1 MKVKTSNFFYQSAFT
16 QNAAFFVSIICAWI
30 IEVEKTKHKRK
41 VSRLRQNMQSSRQ
54 NEREFSRRKRETF
67 FVVVQ
72 KGISLQYIALCM
84 KTAILETFFFVYASI
99 FSHHSGE
106 QEDIR
111 GGWFSEQYVVVGS
124 FQGFSSNFLFLFLQQ
139 VRRNA
144 TFFSTKSQ
152 RTIFFCCFFIM
163 LSKLIF
169 IVVVSCQNFV
179 WHQRSRDKNNVIL
192 ATAAANDGLFQAG
205 VTAAKKSAHF
215 QLLRVRAREGTS
227 ILLHY
232 FTESHQKL
240 AMLGFCNNA
249 AVVFCFF
256 LGGRLDFSFF
266 HFPLHLKRDYRDIST
281 QI

>member
-1 MKVKTSNFFYQSAFT
+1 MRFRRKKFRHNFLIFLVFMSLFLHLQLDLTTILYEIKSFSNLSKKERRKNILQNFCQKKTGLKVKTSNFFYQSAFT

-124 FQGFSSNFLFLFLQQ
+124 FQGFSSNFLFLQQ

-152 RTIFFCCFFIM
+152 RTIFLLLFHHAFKVNLYSSSFMLEFCM
-163 LSKLIF
+163 
-169 IVVVSCQNFV
+169 
-179 WHQRSRDKNNVIL
+179 
-192 ATAAANDGLFQAG
+192 APT
-205 VTAAKKSAHF
+205 
-215 QLLRVRAREGTS
+215 
-227 ILLHY
+227 
-232 FTESHQKL
+232 
-240 AMLGFCNNA
+240 
-249 AVVFCFF
+249 
-256 LGGRLDFSFF
+256 
-266 HFPLHLKRDYRDIST
+266 LKR
-281 QI
+281 QK